1 MMRSMTEPEGDGAPA
16 HGVEARPMRGR
27 RSTGVRTRGGKPRRR
42 VSVVGVFGEL
52 LITAGVLVLMFL
64 GWQLWLQDIIVGG
77 QLHDE
82 AIKQSQQWDA
92 SKANS
97 APSSSGTIPVAQAP
111 ANAQVFAHLIVPRWN
126 QPGQPLYIR
135 PIAQGV
141 GASAVLNKNNLGH
154 YPTTQMPGQ
163 VGNFA
168 IASHRS
174 AYGGNLHLIHELHVG
189 DHIFVE
195 TPDGW
200 YQYSFRN
207 LQYVQPTE
215 VGVIDPVPEVPGVQ
229 PVDRMITLTSC
240 NPFYSTAERIIA
252 YGDFDKFIPRDDSKP
267 NHGAPAEI
275 ANVYQG
281 KS

>member
-1 MMRSMTEPEGDGAPA
+1 MTEPEGDGAPA
-16 HGVEARPMRGR
+16 QRAAARPRRGR
-27 RSTGVRTRGGKPRRR
+27 RSTGVRSANGRPRRR
-42 VSVVGVFGEL
+42 ISVVGVLGEV

-77 QLHDE
+77 QLHDQ
-82 AIKQSQQWDA
+82 ALQQSQKWDA
-92 SKANS
+92 TKANTKP
-97 APSSSGTIPVAQAP
+97 ASSTTIPVAKAP
-111 ANAQVFAHLIVPRWN
+111 ANAQRFANLIVPRWN
-126 QPGQPLYIR
+126 QAGQPLYVR

-154 YPTTQMPGQ
+154 YPTTQMPGD

-168 IASHRS
+168 IAAHRS
-174 AYGGNLHLIHELHVG
+174 AYGGNLHLIHQLHVG
-189 DHIFVE
+189 DHIYVE
-195 TPDGW
+195 TIDGW

-229 PVDRMITLTSC
+229 AVDRMITLTSC

-252 YGDFDKFIPRDDSKP
+252 YGDFDKFIPRDDAKP
-267 NHGAPAEI
+267 DHGAPAEI
-275 ANVYQG
+275 ADVYEG
-281 KS
+281 KK